1 MQRQQYPPPPPR
13 NQQSGY
19 YASSPV
25 SSISSTS
32 TTAQRPPSEPSCGST
47 PHRGPSNGI
56 KISNLLYT
64 SAPHGQQVPMGTVYH
79 PPYDYP
85 QMPHGERPGLLLS
98 PLHNGSMS
106 DASSTAGHIVSSVPQ
121 QSHKRAYRQRRKDPS
136 CDACRE
142 RKVKC
147 DASDSSSCTECSN
160 RNVRCL
166 FTKETNRRMS
176 SIKQVQDLERQLAQ
190 AKLQLQQLRSGVPKA
205 DSVMGPDYDANEDIP
220 TIPEIGCKPLR
231 LNIPDV
237 NYDYS
242 RVCSKM
248 RLYGQGLINFPQTPY
263 FLRSQP
269 VLGADVPPLPPT
281 NIAHVLMRHYFSCIH
296 CLYPVLHWPT
306 ILHVYE
312 RVHQTGTLQGVTR
325 GWAAVFFALLGC
337 GSLHSLDPDLIA
349 KGKEYIKTSMGLIDL
364 WQDTFSIEQARGA
377 MLVSIYLSE
386 LNINSVSWVWLGSA
400 VRIAQDLGF
409 HMESGPWEPMDG
421 EMRKRVWWSIYS
433 WERLSALELGRPL
446 AINDDDCDIGLP
458 SPIEEQL
465 ISEGDHTSS
474 EQKSNPLLV
483 IVHIM
488 RCVSQL
494 TKTLKSSVISSDTLE
509 LFDRHF
515 RTCLNTFPA
524 DYHMQSNQY
533 LDPRSLSPVIILQNT
548 RLVLHR
554 HNLSPVCT
562 AETRNAAM
570 NHCLAVACD
579 TTGILTRCMRS
590 PTSTEPGSPSK
601 ANGDDWR
608 YLLAAAANSVICKH
622 IWRCILLLLC
632 RADYA
637 SALVCIQASSAIGDA
652 RASNVA
658 SGRYIAFFLKFLLEK
673 QQNGNSLS
681 NEEDEELMAYVSGD
695 LQSTM
700 DNSWVWRST
709 GPGSA
714 LDPST
719 KSPSV
724 ASNSSNTPL
733 KAEAVESTR
742 TGVISPEEQ
751 SLEWEG
757 WAWVEMITQRLLSE
771 QQQQQQQQLNHL
783 PTNGLQSS
791 RLDHPAPNG
800 ISASCHPPATAN
812 SPCQKSNISKMT
824 LPKII

>member
-1 MQRQQYPPPPPR
+1 MQRQQYPLPPPR
-13 NQQSGY
+13 NQQGGY

-32 TTAQRPPSEPSCGST
+32 TTAQRPPSEPGCGST
-47 PHRGPSNGI
+47 SHRGPGNGL
-56 KISNLLYT
+56 KISNLIYT
-64 SAPHGQQVPMGTVYH
+64 SAPHNQQMPMSNTYH
-79 PPYDYP
+79 PQYDYP
-85 QMPHGERPGLLLS
+85 QMQHGERPGLLLS

-106 DASSTAGHIVSSVPQ
+106 DASSSASHIAPPLPQ

-190 AKLQLQQLRSGVPKA
+190 AKLQLQQLRSGAPKA
-205 DSVMGPDYDANEDIP
+205 ASLMGSDSDVNDDIP
-220 TIPEIGCKPLR
+220 TIPHIGAQPLR
-231 LNIPDV
+231 LNTPNV
-237 NYDYS
+237 NYDFS
-242 RVCSKM
+242 RVCSNM
-248 RLYGQGLINFPQTPY
+248 RVYGQGLLHFPQTPY
-263 FLRSQP
+263 FLRLQP
-269 VLGADVPPLPPT
+269 VLGTDAPPLPPT
-281 NIAHVLMRHYFSCIH
+281 NIAHVLMRHYFSCVH

-312 RVHQTGTLQGVTR
+312 RVHQTGTLQGVSR

-337 GSLHSLDPDLIA
+337 GSLHSLDADLIA

-364 WQDTFSIEQARGA
+364 WEDTFSIEQARGA

-386 LNINSVSWVWLGSA
+386 LNINSVSWVWLGAA

-458 SPIEEQL
+458 SSIEEQL
-465 ISEGDHTSS
+465 IQEGNPTSD
-474 EQKSNPLLV
+474 QKSNPLLV

-494 TKTLKSSVISSDTLE
+494 TKAFKSLVISCDTLD

-515 RTCLNTFPA
+515 RTCLNNFPA
-524 DYHMQSNQY
+524 NYHMQSNQY

-554 HNLSPVCT
+554 HNLSPACP
-562 AETRNAAM
+562 AETRNSAM
-570 NHCLAVACD
+570 DHCLAVARD

-590 PTSTEPGSPSK
+590 PTSAESGTPSK

-608 YLLAAAANSVICKH
+608 YLLAAAATSVICKH

-637 SALVCIQASSAIGDA
+637 AALVCIQACSAIGDA
-652 RASNVA
+652 RAVNVA
-658 SGRYIAFFLKFLLEK
+658 SGRYIAFFLKLLVDK
-673 QQNGNSLS
+673 RQAGRALS
-681 NEEDEELMAYVSGD
+681 IEEDEELMAYVSGD
-695 LQSTM
+695 LQSSM

-709 GPGSA
+709 GPNSA
-714 LDPST
+714 LDPGVA
-719 KSPSV
+719 SPSA
-724 ASNSSNTPL
+724 ASNSPNSPL
-733 KAEAVESTR
+733 KAEPVESNR
-742 TGVISPEEQ
+742 SDIVNPEDQ
-751 SLEWEG
+751 TPEWEG
-757 WAWVEMITQRLLSE
+757 WAWVEMVTQRLLSE
-771 QQQQQQQQLNHL
+771 HQQQQQNTIS
-783 PTNGLQSS
+783 TNGQDAS
-791 RLDHPAPNG
+791 RLDRPPPNG
-800 ISASCHPPATAN
+800 INSSCRPPETAN
-812 SPCQKSNISKMT
+812 STCPKSNISKMT
-824 LPKII
+824 IANII

>member
-13 NQQSGY
+13 SQQSGY

-32 TTAQRPPSEPSCGST
+32 TTAPRPPSEPGCGSA
-47 PHRGPSNGI
+47 PHRGPPGNGL

-64 SAPHGQQVPMGTVYH
+64 SAPHNQHMSMSNAYH
-79 PPYDYP
+79 PQYDYS
-85 QMPHGERPGLLLS
+85 QMQHGERPGLLLS
-98 PLHNGSMS
+98 PLHNGSIS
-106 DASSTAGHIVSSVPQ
+106 DASSSASHISPAVPQ

-190 AKLQLQQLRSGVPKA
+190 AKLQLQQLRSGAPKA
-205 DSVMGPDYDANEDIP
+205 ASLMGSDSDMNEDMP
-220 TIPEIGCKPLR
+220 AIPEIGSQPAR
-231 LNIPDV
+231 LHTPNV
-237 NYDYS
+237 NYDFS

-248 RLYGQGLINFPQTPY
+248 RVYGDGLLHFPQTPY
-263 FLRSQP
+263 FLRPQP
-269 VLGADVPPLPPT
+269 VLDADVPPLPPT
-281 NIAHVLMRHYFSCIH
+281 NIAHVLMRHYFSCVH

-312 RVHQTGTLQGVTR
+312 RVHQTGTLQGVSR

-337 GSLHSLDPDLIA
+337 GSLHSLDRDLIA

-364 WQDTFSIEQARGA
+364 WQNTFSIEQARGA

-386 LNINSVSWVWLGSA
+386 LNINSVSWVWLGAA

-446 AINDDDCDIGLP
+446 AIIDEDCDISLP
-458 SPIEEQL
+458 SSIEEQL
-465 ISEGDHTSS
+465 IQEGTPAPD
-474 EQKSNPLLV
+474 QKSNPLLV

-494 TKTLKSSVISSDTLE
+494 TKALKSLVISSDTLE

-515 RTCLNTFPA
+515 RACLNSFPA

-554 HNLSPVCT
+554 HNLSPGCPP
-562 AETRNAAM
+562 EIRNIAM
-570 NHCLAVACD
+570 DHCLAVARD
-579 TTGILTRCMRS
+579 TTGILTRCMRL
-590 PTSTEPGSPSK
+590 PTPGEPGAPSK
-601 ANGDDWR
+601 VNGDDWR
-608 YLLAAAANSVICKH
+608 YLLAAAATSVICKH

-637 SALVCIQASSAIGDA
+637 AALVCIQACSAIGDA
-652 RASNVA
+652 RAVNIA
-658 SGRYIAFFLKFLLEK
+658 SGRYITFFLKFLLEK
-673 QQNGNSLS
+673 QQKEGSFNFVD
-681 NEEDEELMAYVSGD
+681 DEELMAYVSGD
-695 LQSTM
+695 LQSSM
-700 DNSWVWRST
+700 DTSWVWRST
-709 GPGSA
+709 CSNPSLDLGAKPPSSTLVTSSPPLMTESA
-714 LDPST
+714 DT
-719 KSPSV
+719 GR
-724 ASNSSNTPL
+724 ADG
-733 KAEAVESTR
+733 AETNDQAQDW
-742 TGVISPEEQ
+742 G
-751 SLEWEG
+751 G
-757 WAWVEMITQRLLSE
+757 WGWVEMVTQRLLAE
-771 QQQQQQQQLNHL
+771 QQQQSNAIS
-783 PTNGLQSS
+783 PNGLDDNS
-791 RLDHPAPNG
+791 RLDRPVPNG
-800 ISASCHPPATAN
+800 VNAPCRSPETAT

-824 LPKII
+824 IANII

>member
-13 NQQSGY
+13 NQQGGY

-47 PHRGPSNGI
+47 PHRGPSNGL

-64 SAPHGQQVPMGTVYH
+64 SAPHGQQMPMGAVYH
-79 PPYDYP
+79 QP
-85 QMPHGERPGLLLS
+85 
-98 PLHNGSMS
+98 
-106 DASSTAGHIVSSVPQ
+106 
-121 QSHKRAYRQRRKDPS
+121 
-136 CDACRE
+136 
-142 RKVKC
+142 
-147 DASDSSSCTECSN
+147 
-160 RNVRCL
+160 
-166 FTKETNRRMS
+166 
-176 SIKQVQDLERQLAQ
+176 QVQDLERQLAQ
-190 AKLQLQQLRSGVPKA
+190 AKLQLQQLRSGVTKT
-205 DSVMGPDYDANEDIP
+205 DSVMDPDYDVNEDMP

-231 LNIPDV
+231 LNTPNV

-248 RLYGQGLINFPQTPY
+248 RQYGQGLIHFPQTPY
-263 FLRSQP
+263 FLRPQP
-269 VLGADVPPLPPT
+269 ILGADVPPLPPT
-281 NIAHVLMRHYFSCIH
+281 NIAHVLMRHYFSCVH

-312 RVHQTGTLQGVTR
+312 RVHQAGTLQGVPR

-377 MLVSIYLSE
+377 ML
-386 LNINSVSWVWLGSA
+386 
-400 VRIAQDLGF
+400 DLGF

-458 SPIEEQL
+458 SSIEEQL
-465 ISEGDHTSS
+465 IPEGDHTSS

-494 TKTLKSSVISSDTLE
+494 TKALKSSVISSDTLE

-515 RTCLNTFPA
+515 RMCLNTFPA

-554 HNLSPVCT
+554 HNLSPACPP
-562 AETRNAAM
+562 ETRSVAM
-570 NHCLAVACD
+570 NHCLAVARD

-590 PTSTEPGSPSK
+590 PTSAEPGSPSK

-608 YLLAAAANSVICKH
+608 YLLAAAATSVICKH

-637 SALVCIQASSAIGDA
+637 AALVCIQASSAIGDA
-652 RASNVA
+652 RAANVA

-681 NEEDEELMAYVSGD
+681 IEEDEELMAYVSGD
-695 LQSTM
+695 LQSSM
-700 DNSWVWRST
+700 DNSWVWRATS
-709 GPGSA
+709 PSSA
-714 LDPST
+714 LDPNT
-719 KSPSV
+719 KSPSTT
-724 ASNSSNTPL
+724 SNSSNAPF
-733 KAEAVESTR
+733 KSEAVENAR
-742 TGVISPEEQ
+742 TDVNPEEKAP
-751 SLEWEG
+751 EWEG
-757 WAWVEMITQRLLSE
+757 WAWVETVTQRLLSE
-771 QQQQQQQQLNHL
+771 QQKKQQQLN
-783 PTNGLQSS
+783 PAPVNGVETP
-791 RLDHPAPNG
+791 RLDHPVLNG
-800 ISASCHPPATAN
+800 INTSCRPPEPTN
-812 SPCQKSNISKMT
+812 NPCQKSNISKMT
-824 LPKII
+824 IANII